1 MAAKKTINDA
11 KVLFRK
17 AGLRLLSKHYQ
28 GSKFPMD
35 YRCLKCGREDAT
47 TLNAVQQG
55 HACNSCGPMEAA
67 CKRRDSLAS
76 VRERFAMRDLVLL
89 SEDYQG
95 TFVEMPYRCLAC
107 GHVGAI
113 VPNKV
118 PRHGCKECG
127 NMRKGQFRKLTDDS
141 LEKLLATKNLK
152 QRDFAYTNCFEP
164 IGVEC
169 NECGKHFSETPARI
183 RAYKYPCP
191 ECRRRAK
198 RQHSQSLKKTHQEA
212 VSAFLAVGLDLLAR
226 KYYRSSVKM
235 PYRCRTCG
243 YMGDKS
249 YNQVTSP
256 KKTGCWRCGKKL
268 AGIKNRLGRTE
279 IENIARA
286 AGVTFLRQ
294 PMSADEEVPVRF
306 NKCGH
311 EGQEKSPQQLKRPRS
326 QCSVCSGKLRKTEA
340 AYIALARMHGGEL
353 VWMAA
358 NAESPSL
365 WRCGVGG
372 VGHLFPRSYS
382 SIVQGGESSFCT
394 VCTTGFAEMRC
405 QAILQKL
412 FGEPFPKR
420 PLPTARSLKGRPLQ
434 IDMFNERLRLAIEHH
449 GVQHF
454 KAIEFWGGESALAY
468 QQKRDQILRDACA
481 RAGITLVE
489 VRQLG
494 EVTSPE
500 DFRKMVALACSQ
512 AKPPIPLPLSFW
524 EVDLEKVSFGSA
536 SADYWTRTIEA
547 AARLGFTCL
556 STVYAG
562 AIVDHDWICSHRH
575 AFRRAPRQILYGRNK
590 NCPECYRLCREKP
603 VLLSDG
609 RCFGNETVAA
619 AALETRKSSVNSAV
633 RRGHIIAGLRAWRIS
648 QAQFSE
654 FSADRTAALRQVVT
668 LTESKP
674 HSGKT

>member
-17 AGLRLLSKHYQ
+17 AGLRLLSNRYQ

-47 TLNAVQQG
+47 TFNAVQQG

-89 SEDYQG
+89 SEAYQG
-95 TFVEMPYRCLAC
+95 TFVEMPYRCLTC
-107 GHVGAI
+107 GHVGKI

-118 PRHGCKECG
+118 PKRGCQKCG
-127 NMRKGQFRKLTDDS
+127 NMRKGQFGKMTDDS

-152 QRDFAYTNCFEP
+152 RRDFAYTNCFEP

-169 NECGKHFSETPARI
+169 NGCGKHFSETPARI
-183 RAYKYPCP
+183 TAYKYPCP

-198 RQHSQSLKKTHQEA
+198 RQHSQSLKKTRQEA
-212 VSAFLAVGLDLLAR
+212 VSAFLAVGLDLLATQ
-226 KYYRSSVKM
+226 YSGNSVAM

-243 YMGDKS
+243 YKGRKN
-249 YNQVTSP
+249 YNEVSS
-256 KKTGCWRCGKKL
+256 KARGCKRCGL
-268 AGIKNRLGRTE
+268 ARAGIKNRLQPSE
-279 IENIARA
+279 INRIARE
-286 AGVTFLRQ
+286 AGVTFLKQ
-294 PMSADEEVPVRF
+294 PTRADERVPVRF
-306 NKCGH
+306 DQCGH
-311 EGQEKSPQQLKRPRS
+311 EAQEKSPEQLKRLGS
-326 QCSVCSGKLRKTEA
+326 GCSVCSGKLRKTEA
-340 AYIALARMHGGEL
+340 DYIALATKHGGKL

-358 NAESPSL
+358 NAGSPSL

-372 VGHLFPRSYS
+372 VGHLFPRPYS

-394 VCTTGFAEMRC
+394 VCTSSFAEMQC
-405 QAILQKL
+405 QAILQML
-412 FGEPFPKR
+412 FGETFPKR
-420 PLPTARSLKGRPLQ
+420 TLPGVRGIKGKLLQ
-434 IDMFNERLRLAIEHH
+434 IDMFNERLRLAVEHH

-454 KAIEFWGGESALAY
+454 KAIEFWGGGPALAY
-468 QQKRDQILRDACA
+468 QQQRDQILRDACA

-494 EVTSPE
+494 ELTSPE
-500 DFRKMVALACSQ
+500 DFRKMVALACGQ

-562 AIVDHDWICSHRH
+562 AIVDHDWICSHSH
-575 AFRRAPRQILYGRNK
+575 PFRRAPRQILYGRNK

-609 RCFGNETVAA
+609 RSFGNETVAA

-633 RRGHIIAGLRAWRIS
+633 RRGQIIAGLRAWRIS

-654 FSADRTAALRQVVT
+654 FSEDRTAALRQVVT
-668 LTESKP
+668 LTAAKP